1 MYRHKTL
8 SKKDTKTSEVYLIE
22 VNTLKGFFE
31 EKYQSNRLNTCFH
44 PCPEAKKNEILDKAK
59 GKKRKNAEWF
69 LSLQLDM
76 FGDSQDADI
85 KYNNSKKT
93 VFSLLSENEGDVVIG
108 ETDKGSVFFD
118 VERNSTGESF
128 AIIPESLLQNL
139 DNDTL
144 IDIKRIVAEKNNK
157 GKVFLS
163 KEVSFDLARLVLDP
177 EKNKFVRGIVSSF
190 EFDIISKKLSISL
203 NNKIV
208 NSAIKKIG
216 NTHGIK
222 SKYISCGEFL
232 EGSICNI
239 DFYVKNNSIIFLPVN
254 LKKDSVPLIIS
265 SSILLFIETGN
276 IKYLSVVS
284 DDVFKKTCEG
294 VDLGF

>member
-22 VNTLKGFFE
+22 VNTLKDFFE
-31 EKYQSNRLNTCFH
+31 EKYQSSKLKTCFH

-76 FGDSQDADI
+76 FGDSQDVDI
-85 KYNNSKKT
+85 KDNSDKKT
-93 VFSLLSENEGDVVIG
+93 VFSLLSENEVDVVIG
-108 ETDKGSVFFD
+108 GTVNGSVFFD
-118 VERNSTGESF
+118 VERNSSGESF

-144 IDIKRIVAEKNNK
+144 SDIKRIVTEKNNK
-157 GKVFLS
+157 EKVFLS
-163 KEVSFDLARLVLDP
+163 KEVSFDLARLALDP
-177 EKNKFVRGIVSSF
+177 EKNKFVSGIVSSF
-190 EFDIISKKLSISL
+190 EFDIINKKLSISL
-203 NNKIV
+203 NKKIV
-208 NSAIKKIG
+208 NSAIKKLG
-216 NTHGIK
+216 NTHGVK

-232 EGSICNI
+232 EDSICKI
-239 DFYVKNNSIIFLPVN
+239 DFYIKNNSIVFLPID
-254 LKKDSVPLIIS
+254 LKKDSIPLAIS

-284 DDVFKKTCEG
+284 DDVFK
-294 VDLGF
+294 